1 VFLAEC
7 KEANMS
13 RSPTQDDVEVGRL
26 LRVARKRAKLSQ
38 SELGDMVG
46 ITYQQIQKYENGT
59 DRIAVSRL
67 LQMARGLGA
76 DPVSLLPLEESEGH
90 ERLLDDE
97 GVEVL
102 SVFKRI
108 ENAAVRRAAI
118 EALKSFQV
126 ASESLGGSGER
137 S

>member
-1 VFLAEC
+1 
-7 KEANMS
+7 MS
-13 RSPTQDDVEVGRL
+13 RSPTQDDIEVGRL

-38 SELGDMVG
+38 TELGDMVG

-76 DPVSLLPLEESEGH
+76 DPVALLPLDEGEGQ

-102 SVFKRI
+102 SIFKRI
-108 ENAAVRRAAI
+108 ENPAVRRAAV

-126 ASESLGGSGER
+126 ASDSLEGGGDDKPR
-137 S
+137 